1 MKKVKMILKTFY
13 ILVRMTSLVK
23 SRKFWIHQSL
33 YLVKQIKQRKCSSLN
48 LQGLLGWTFR
58 FFGFRNWHLQTKIY

>member
-33 YLVKQIKQRKCSSLN
+33 YLVKQIKQRKCS
-48 LQGLLGWTFR
+48 
-58 FFGFRNWHLQTKIY
+58 